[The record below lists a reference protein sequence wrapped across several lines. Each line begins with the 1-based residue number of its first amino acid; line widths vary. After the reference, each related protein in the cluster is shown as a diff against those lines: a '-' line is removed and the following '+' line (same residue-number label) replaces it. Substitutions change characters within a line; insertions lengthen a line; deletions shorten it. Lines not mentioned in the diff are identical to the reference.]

1 MDLRHPRRGGFNRR
15 FGASSMRDE
24 TSDEYAGAFQ
34 RFVTNLVVQ
43 RSIPSQSRTS
53 RKDVKLPKDG
63 AERVAKTPMLDRTV
77 VSVLQICPQRLQQHS
92 QEQDDWSQKNQEL
105 VADHT
110 NSSLG
115 ISRSAQFPEQK
126 MIIE

>member
-63 AERVAKTPMLDRTV
+63 AERVAKTPMAGPYCSIRTAN
-77 VSVLQICPQRLQQHS
+77 LPT
-92 QEQDDWSQKNQEL
+92 
-105 VADHT
+105 AAAAT
-110 NSSLG
+110 
-115 ISRSAQFPEQK
+115 
-126 MIIE
+126 